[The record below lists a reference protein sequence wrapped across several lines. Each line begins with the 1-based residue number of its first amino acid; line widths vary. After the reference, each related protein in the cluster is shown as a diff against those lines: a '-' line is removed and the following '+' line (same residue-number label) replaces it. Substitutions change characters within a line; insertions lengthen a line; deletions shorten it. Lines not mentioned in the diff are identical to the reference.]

1 LSFNDYLP
9 NGRSDGRSSP
19 PAAKKFAFLSA
30 QWREVKA
37 GSRKILQNRSMRG
50 HFLNIR
56 KNGSGY
62 SKLVLQAL
70 CLSAFCR
77 RYSVC
82 GQKMPASGKQG
93 PLATMP
99 PTSAMSAP
107 ISVERLRQ
115 RDLAPPIEFT
125 TTQVMR

>member
-70 CLSAFCR
+70 ACQHFAVGTP
-77 RYSVC
+77 YY
-82 GQKMPASGKQG
+82 GQNAGKREARAARHQARQRHVR
-93 PLATMP
+93 P
-99 PTSAMSAP
+99 P
-107 ISVERLRQ
+107 ISTSGV
-115 RDLAPPIEFT
+115 AGSAIGPPIEFT